1 MKGGMSKN
9 KTDKGEKIFPLAIKG
24 GNI

>member
-1 MKGGMSKN
+1 MKGGMNKN